1 MYKCKYLKLPG
12 SHFTSNKSDKNRGDD
27 VYGCGVRRDKL
38 GKYPCRCNNCRHY
51 SPSNI
56 IMPEIPISSYYRIF
70 SEPEKYTMALDSN
83 QSLGKYHVK
92 GLIPVRNPL
101 HDEYSKSI
109 LDLKDQKP
117 DAIEYFTNRLL
128 NILNGNEEYVVC
140 VIPSSKKGLA
150 DSGIRMI
157 AKRLCQLPVIDG
169 TDVIIRNKTMDPNHL
184 STQKRSLE
192 EELDSL
198 TIDNEEIIRCKQV
211 LILDDIATRGISFKA
226 ARQKLKDA
234 GAILVAA
241 IALGQTQF

>member
-1 MYKCKYLKLPG
+1 MYKCKYLELPG
-12 SHFTSNKSDKNRGDD
+12 NYFKVNNDKNQSDGI
-27 VYGCGVRRDKL
+27 YKCGALRAEL
-38 GKYPCRCNNCRHY
+38 GIYPYRCDNCRQY

-56 IMPEIPISSYYRIF
+56 IMPEISISSYHRIF
-70 SEPEKYTMALDSN
+70 HEPEKYAMSLESN
-83 QSLGKYHVK
+83 KSLGKYHPWRS
-92 GLIPVRNPL
+92 GMNPKF
-101 HDEYSKSI
+101 DSFSKQI
-109 LDLKDQKP
+109 LDIKNQKP
-117 DAIEYFTNRLL
+117 DAIEYFTNRLHD
-128 NILNGNEEYVVC
+128 ILNDNEEYVIC

-150 DSGIRMI
+150 DSGIRAV
-157 AKRLCQLPVIDG
+157 AKRLCQFPVIDG
-169 TDVIIRNKTMDPNHL
+169 TDVIIRNRTMVPNHL

-211 LILDDIATRGISFKA
+211 LLLDDVTTRGISFKA